1 MNTKIRTTIIALVAA
16 SSFAATSVVP
26 AVSQAQKIDPNR
38 NASAKR
44 AVSKQVTTGCA
55 ETREALNEA
64 LQKLEQAHK
73 EENAEGRKKVRIVAN
88 RVQSSAT
95 NWDAALRSS
104 PTASRA

>member
-1 MNTKIRTTIIALVAA
+1 MNTKIRATMIALVAA
-16 SSFAATSVVP
+16 SSFATASIAP

-73 EENAEGRKKVRIVAN
+73 EENAEGIEKYRTVAN
-88 RVQSSAT
+88 LEYKFGYELGCGFAE
-95 NWDAALRSS
+95 
-104 PTASRA
+104 